1 MAVCDWFGQAEAGE
15 KSRAEYALNSTLK
28 MTPNKDTDPQ
38 RKFSRNARKARPKG
52 GKTNPK
58 VLLVAVTKRLSFGVR
73 HCFS

>member
-1 MAVCDWFGQAEAGE
+1 M
-15 KSRAEYALNSTLK
+15 NSTLK

-38 RKFSRNARKARPKG
+38 RKFSRNARKARPKA

-58 VLLVAVTKRLSFGVR
+58 VLLVAVAKRLSFGVR

>member
-1 MAVCDWFGQAEAGE
+1 
-15 KSRAEYALNSTLK
+15 

-58 VLLVAVTKRLSFGVR
+58 VLLVAVAKRLSFGVR